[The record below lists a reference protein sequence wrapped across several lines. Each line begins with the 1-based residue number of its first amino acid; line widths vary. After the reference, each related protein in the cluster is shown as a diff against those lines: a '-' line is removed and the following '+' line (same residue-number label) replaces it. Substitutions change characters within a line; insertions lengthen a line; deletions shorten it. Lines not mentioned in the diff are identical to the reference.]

1 MKRHHVLRPMSSFP
15 SLTFE
20 LGERWRHVEKQNLG
34 RVEGGTDASL
44 RTVGYLSTSAV
55 TPEGGEEHA
64 DTYCVER
71 LSREFGGYIQ

>member
-44 RTVGYLSTSAV
+44 RTVGGIFSDDASAELISSLSECLPLPSQS
-55 TPEGGEEHA
+55 
-64 DTYCVER
+64 TY
-71 LSREFGGYIQ
+71 